1 MVAVVSQFIVGMVPL
16 VEAESAALHDIPGTV
31 AVVSSADAT
40 DETRKRSGKS
50 SLFMSRNVSIQEFKM
65 RAGRTS
71 RRKCALRNISP
82 APRPLAVLK
91 IDFKETVGCKIIFQT
106 TKLSIRNLHFS
117 QYFH

>member
-1 MVAVVSQFIVGMVPL
+1 MVPL

-71 RRKCALRNISP
+71 RRKCALQNISP

-91 IDFKETVGCKIIFQT
+91 NDFKETVGWLVGWLVGCKIIFQT
-106 TKLSIRNLHFS
+106 TKLLIRNLHFS